1 MAIPESST
9 SASTTTPSLTRVDA
23 RDASTTADLVQ
34 EILERDGAVIV
45 TNLLSREQA
54 EQIRRDLKPHFDAD
68 GGDKSG
74 FFPNTTRRAIGLLG
88 KSATCVDLALNPLF
102 NEVAARLLTSKFEYW
117 IGQERQVAVSKPQ
130 ISSTVGFQVNPGSRQ
145 QGLHRD
151 DIDYHV
157 REGHESVLIGC
168 VAATVKTTRENGAT
182 IIIPGSH
189 LWKDD
194 RCPYD
199 HEAVPAELEPGDAT
213 FFLGSTYSSLP
224 SSNKA
229 APGFETFLTTLRA
242 PHRESELKPTVRKQG
257 PGSGDRMY
265 RQVENQYLTVPPSVA
280 SSLPKKAQRLLGYG
294 VSPPFCGFA
303 GDYKDPM
310 QELFGVVDAE
320 TVVL

>member
-1 MAIPESST
+1 MAVPVSS
-9 SASTTTPSLTRVDA
+9 SGPSTTPSLARVDA
-23 RDASTTADLVQ
+23 RDPETTADVVQ
-34 EILERDGAVIV
+34 EFLERDGAVIV
-45 TNLLSREQA
+45 TNLITAEQA
-54 EQIRRDLKPHFDAD
+54 AQIRRDLKPHFDAD

-102 NEVAARLLTSKFEYW
+102 NEVASRLLTSKFEYW
-117 IGQERQVAVSKPQ
+117 IGQERQLAVSKPQ

-157 REGHESVLIGC
+157 RSGHDSVLIGC
-168 VAATVKTTRENGAT
+168 VVATVKTTRENGAT
-182 IIIPGSH
+182 VLIPGSH
-189 LWKDD
+189 RWKDD

-213 FFLGSTYSSLP
+213 IFLGSTYHAGGA
-224 SSNKA
+224 NQTTDQVR
-229 APGFETFLTTLRA
+229 ETVGIFLT
-242 PHRESELKPTVRKQG
+242 KG
-257 PGSGDRMY
+257 MY

-280 SSLPKKAQRLLGYG
+280 SSLPTKAQRLLGYG

-303 GDYKDPM
+303 TDYKDPM